1 MSARYRTVAVIGTG
15 PSGISAVRALSDENI
30 FDRIRVFERR
40 DRVGGTWNY
49 DPVPD
54 PFSTGLN
61 GQLKRSIPSR
71 FPHQAPLSSEDTSA
85 RTAVYGGLD
94 SNVGAKVMAFTH
106 TPLPELNS
114 AISIERYGRD
124 NPTRPFRTVAGYL
137 EDVFRDYYHL
147 VSFNTSVE
155 RVEKVDGKWVLTLR
169 RSDHLSH
176 GQPHEYWWQ
185 ETFDSVIVATGHYN
199 IPTVPE
205 IPGLRDAYAARP
217 EAFEHSKA
225 YRSPDDY
232 VGKKVVMVGG
242 NVSAADIVSD
252 IQGTVNGPLYLAQRG
267 SNEFFKPAF
276 ELPNVVIKPTLNEI
290 KSTPAGI
297 TVEFDD
303 GTRVSGIEKVI
314 FATGYRLSYPF
325 LSPDPVTP
333 NNRLA
338 GFYQH
343 LFKIG
348 DPSLTII
355 GQLKAGISFRVYE
368 YQAVAVA
375 RYFAGR
381 EAKSLAPPHE
391 QDLWETKRL
400 QYKGPGI
407 NFHEIK
413 GDWSEYY
420 GFLCDLAGP
429 PAVNTSAYELP
440 PWDEKWAELGFEV
453 IQLKDRYWKRS
464 AQNQLRARL

>member
-1 MSARYRTVAVIGTG
+1 MPARHPTVAVIGTG
-15 PSGISAVRALSDENI
+15 PSGIAATKALSDENI
-30 FDRIRVFERR
+30 FDRVRVFERR
-40 DRVGGTWNY
+40 DRIGGTWNY

-61 GQLKRSIPSR
+61 GQLKRSLPSH
-71 FPHQAPLSSEDTSA
+71 FPHSAPLTAEDTSG
-85 RTAVYGGLD
+85 RTGLYDTLD

-106 TPLPELNS
+106 TPLPDINS
-114 AISIERYGRD
+114 AASIERYGRD
-124 NPTRPFRTVAGYL
+124 NPTRPFRVVAHYL

-155 RVEKVDGKWVLTLR
+155 RVEKVNGKWVLTLR
-169 RSDHLSH
+169 RSDHILR
-176 GQPHEYWWQ
+176 GERREYWWQ
-185 ETFDSVIVATGHYN
+185 ETFDAVVVATGHYN
-199 IPTVPE
+199 IPAVPQVS
-205 IPGLRDAYAARP
+205 GLREAYAARP

-232 VGKKVVMVGG
+232 VGKKVIVVGG
-242 NVSAADIVSD
+242 NVSAADIVAD
-252 IQGTVNGPLYLAQRG
+252 IQGAVSGPLFLAQRG
-267 SNEFFKPAF
+267 VNEFFKPAF
-276 ELPNVVIKPTLNEI
+276 QLPNVVTKPQLKEI
-290 KSTPAGI
+290 KSTTKGI
-297 TVEFDD
+297 EVEFGD
-303 GTRVSGIEKVI
+303 GTKVSGVDKVI

-348 DPSLTII
+348 DPSLTVI

-381 EAKSLAPPHE
+381 EAKPLPPPSE

-400 QYKGPGI
+400 ETKGPGI
-407 NFHEIK
+407 NFHELRLE
-413 GDWSEYY
+413 WPEYY
-420 GFLCDLAGP
+420 GFLVDLAGP
-429 PAVNTSAYELP
+429 AAAGSFGYELP
-440 PWDEKWAELGFEV
+440 PWQDKWAELGFSV
-453 IQLKDRYWKRS
+453 IQLKDKYWKRS
-464 AQNQLRARL
+464 ALEQIRARL

>member
-15 PSGISAVRALSDENI
+15 PSGISAVKALSDENI

-40 DRVGGTWNY
+40 DRIGGTWNY

-54 PFSTGLN
+54 PFTTGLD
-61 GQLKRSIPSR
+61 GQLKRSLPSR
-71 FPHQAPLSSEDTSA
+71 FPHTAPLTAEDTSG
-85 RTAVYGGLD
+85 RTGVYDTLD

-106 TPLPELNS
+106 TPLPDTNS
-114 AISIERYGRD
+114 AASIERYGRD
-124 NPTRPFRTVAGYL
+124 NPTRPYRVVAEYL

-147 VSFNTSVE
+147 VSFSTSVE
-155 RVEKVDGKWVLTLR
+155 KVEKVNGRWILTLR
-169 RSDHLSH
+169 RSDHLAR
-176 GQPHEYWWQ
+176 GEQQEYWWQ
-185 ETFDSVIVATGHYN
+185 ETFDAVVVATGHYN
-199 IPTVPE
+199 IPAVPQ
-205 IPGLRDAYAARP
+205 IAGLREAHAAQP

-232 VGKKVVMVGG
+232 VGKRVIVVGG

-252 IQGTVNGPLYLAQRG
+252 IQGIVSGHLYLAQRG
-267 SNEFFKPAF
+267 VNEFFKPAF
-276 ELPNVVIKPTLNEI
+276 QLPNVVTKPQLKEVKATAN
-290 KSTPAGI
+290 GI
-297 TVEFDD
+297 EAEFGD
-303 GTRVSGIEKVI
+303 GSKVSGIEKVI

-348 DPSLTII
+348 DPSITVI

-381 EAKSLAPPHE
+381 EAKPLPAASE
-391 QDLWETKRL
+391 QDLWEVERL
-400 QYKGPGI
+400 KSKGPGI
-407 NFHEIK
+407 NFHELRLE
-413 GDWSEYY
+413 WPEYY
-420 GFLCDLAGP
+420 GFLRDLAGP
-429 PAVNTSAYELP
+429 PAAGSSAYELP
-440 PWDEKWAELGFEV
+440 PWEDRWAELGFSV

-464 AQNQLRARL
+464 AQEQLRARL